1 MTADDD
7 ITLVTVRQYTNSE
20 LQDAIRYFCMERKVP
35 YRAECIY
42 WLCILE
48 QHRRDGQ
55 IGMEYM
61 DLKCVH
67 NIFDEDREYIFRAGN
82 KYRLHEVDNILLII
96 NDKLKPYVFTAVE
109 GDTRCVWKYFS
120 LWTDNNPGTPA

>member
-20 LQDAIRYFCMERKVP
+20 LQDAIRYFCMERKVS

-67 NIFDEDREYIFRAGN
+67 NIFDEDREYIFRADT
-82 KYRLHEVDNILLII
+82 YCRL
-96 NDKLKPYVFTAVE
+96 
-109 GDTRCVWKYFS
+109 
-120 LWTDNNPGTPA
+120 